1 MTNDKSIWQADFY
14 RRPWQDDTGQ
24 VLWELLICDAEG
36 GMLFDH
42 ATQTRSDH
50 RTGNFRY
57 EAICPQAAANASW
70 LVEQLQLAASNSSEF
85 FSTTPKSISPSP
97 PYQGGLGGSESV
109 TGQTKLALPDTIQVF
124 RPQSLSLI
132 ATAGQKL
139 GITVEPTRRTGAL
152 KQWLRSRIP
161 QYSTTG
167 AYNPLAV
174 DKPPPVPLPE
184 NLWGDRWRFASL
196 PAGDLEAAF
205 KDRPL
210 PILDMPEFLLPLN
223 LGLASTI
230 AVPGIIIYGGRK
242 SMQLARWLQAAQ
254 PIALN
259 YVPGELAG
267 LILEAGLADRWV
279 VATFSDSEA
288 IASAQTYAQ
297 RQQQSQGLHFLLV
310 QPDDSG
316 MTYTGFFLL
325 REE

>member
-1 MTNDKSIWQADFY
+1 MTNDKLIWQADFY
-14 RRPWQDDTGQ
+14 RRPWRDDTGQ
-24 VLWELLICDAEG
+24 VLWELLICDRMG
-36 GMLFDH
+36 G
-42 ATQTRSDH
+42 
-50 RTGNFRY
+50 FRY
-57 EAICPQAAANASW
+57 EAVCPQAAANASW
-70 LVEQLQLAASNSSEF
+70 LVEQLQLAAS
-85 FSTTPKSISPSP
+85 
-97 PYQGGLGGSESV
+97 Q
-109 TGQTKLALPDTIQVF
+109 LPDIIQVF
-124 RPQSLSLI
+124 RPQSLSLL

-161 QYSTTG
+161 QYSTNG
-167 AYNPLAV
+167 EPYNPLAL
-174 DKPPPVPLPE
+174 DKPPPVPLLE

-210 PILDMPEFLLPLN
+210 PILDMPESLLPLN

-230 AVPGIIIYGGRK
+230 AVPGVIIYGDRK

-254 PIALN
+254 PIALK

-267 LILEAGLADRWV
+267 LVLDAGLADRWV

-325 REE
+325 KEE